1 MIWKALVALHSYC
14 YLGCT
19 TNQNKTTTI

>member
-14 YLGCT
+14 Y
-19 TNQNKTTTI
+19 